1 MSRTEQSRRLGR
13 GGNNTQN
20 QMQKVLMTQKTVAV
34 CSPTCNQAPQSV
46 KSSAPYQEALLG
58 TKLVEVTE
66 FQLKL
71 FQILKDDAANVLHS
85 ICQQVWK
92 TQQWPQDWKRS
103 VFIPVP
109 KKSNAKECSHYH
121 TIVLILHA
129 SKVMFKILQARL
141 QQYVN

>member
-46 KSSAPYQEALLG
+46 KSSAPYREALLG

-71 FQILKDDAANVLHS
+71 FQILKDDAANVLFS

-109 KKSNAKECSHYH
+109 KKSSARQCSNYH
-121 TIVLILHA
+121 TVVLISHA
-129 SKVMFKILQARL
+129 SKVMLKILQAGL
-141 QQYVN
+141 